1 MFRGSNVEDTTGSD
15 SGLGLYIAKTVMNL
29 PQVRGDMWFT
39 STVGQGTTF
48 YIAFPTK
55 GMKKKEGRTVLE

>member
-1 MFRGSNVEDTTGSD
+1 
-15 SGLGLYIAKTVMNL
+15 MNL
-29 PQVRGDMWFT
+29 PYVEGDMWFT

-48 YIAFPTK
+48 YTAFPTK